1 MANTIFLVLFV
12 IFCAILVGCGVISKR
27 WVRESSD
34 YILAG
39 REISTF
45 INMIGVCAIGFAG
58 TTIALAPGFTIQ
70 FGLTASWTWDGE
82 MYGQWPGLDMQLLTL
97 AFAAGEGGWLD
108 YWNELGL
115 TDTVGNA
122 EAFSSLSRT
131 DRGIRLDW
139 DTQLEGDVIVAD
151 YFVVGEEDAVC
162 SGRITFT
169 IRPA

>member
-1 MANTIFLVLFV
+1 MLNLLGLEQQPLTWETD
-12 IFCAILVGCGVISKR
+12 S
-27 WVRESSD
+27 
-34 YILAG
+34 AG
-39 REISTF
+39 NLTS
-45 INMIGVCAIGFAG
+45 V
-58 TTIALAPGFTIQ
+58 
-70 FGLTASWTWDGE
+70 TASWTWDGE

-115 TDTVGNA
+115 IDTVGNA

-131 DRGIRLDW
+131 DRGIRLDL